1 MSLTFPHRERFVD
14 PYEGLSFVA
23 LADGNER
30 VQCHVTI
37 EALHDH
43 FGLDQ
48 GATGQILS
56 LFDDNRASIEAVATR
71 KYDFGEIVPGRG
83 IVLGSDDFR

>member
-23 LADGNER
+23 LTEGNQR
-30 VQCHVTI
+30 VQCHITI

-43 FGLDQ
+43 FGLGQ
-48 GATGQILS
+48 GATGQILNR
-56 LFDDNRASIEAVATR
+56 FDDNRASIEAVAAR
-71 KYDFGEIVPGRG
+71 KYACSDIVPGRG
-83 IVLGSDDFR
+83 IVLLSEDFN